1 MWRLETTSRCCFVL
15 LQWDLGIHL
24 RSYSL
29 QVLLPGRLLSCQ
41 PCTDF
46 ICKTDILIFEFFQSL
61 FCLSHKRRICLE
73 CQIVVSIKDTD
84 LHLKKLEKGTC
95 FMVHKN
101 YCFPKIAL
109 KLLFR
114 KFWVIKQ
121 LFTVGYIS
129 ASRTNSFCQQFSL
142 VGILALHIQVKAFTT
157 DLHPQPVTF
166 I

>member
-1 MWRLETTSRCCFVL
+1 MWMGVVRMCADMYFPQCVCGGWRQPPGVVL
-15 LQWDLGIHL
+15 FFYSGIWGSILGHTAYKPFYPEDFYL
-24 RSYSL
+24 VS
-29 QVLLPGRLLSCQ
+29 PGRLLSCQ

-73 CQIVVSIKDTD
+73 CQIVVLIKDTD

-114 KFWVIKQ
+114 KF
-121 LFTVGYIS
+121 
-129 ASRTNSFCQQFSL
+129 
-142 VGILALHIQVKAFTT
+142 
-157 DLHPQPVTF
+157 
-166 I
+166 